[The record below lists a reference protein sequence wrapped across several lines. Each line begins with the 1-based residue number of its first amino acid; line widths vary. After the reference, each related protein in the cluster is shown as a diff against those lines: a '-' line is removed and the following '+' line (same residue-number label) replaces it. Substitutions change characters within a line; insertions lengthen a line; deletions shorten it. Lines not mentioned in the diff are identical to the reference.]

1 MGKRVRP
8 VIRIDED
15 KCDGC
20 GLCAKACHEGAI
32 AIVGGKARLVS
43 ESFCDGLGDCL
54 GECPIG
60 AITIE
65 TREAEDFDERN
76 AASASGQSQRTK
88 AEPLAC
94 GCPGTMARSLKEV
107 MNPDL
112 SITKSPESQPEG
124 IAAFASNLANWPVQ
138 LSLVPVNAPYLKGA
152 RLLIAAD
159 CTLAACP
166 DFHGRFLDGRILLM
180 GCPKLDDAK
189 FYEEKLRSIIAE
201 NGIESIEVVT
211 MEVPCCSGLVR
222 LVQSAIEAAKKPVR
236 LTLTRLGIHGEQ
248 IQNETIRYCVIERT
262 K

>member
-1 MGKRVRP
+1 MGKSVRP
-8 VIRIDED
+8 VIRIDEE

-20 GLCAKACHEGAI
+20 GLCAEACHEGAI
-32 AIVGGKARLVS
+32 AILGGKARLVS
-43 ESFCDGLGDCL
+43 ESHCDGLGDCL
-54 GECPIG
+54 GECPRG

-65 TREAEDFDERN
+65 TREAENFDGK
-76 AASASGQSQRTK
+76 A

-112 SITKSPESQPEG
+112 SIGKSPESQREG
-124 IAAFASNLANWPVQ
+124 IGAFASNLVNWPVQ

-152 RLLIAAD
+152 RLLMAAD

-222 LVQSAIEAAKKPVR
+222 LVQSAIEAAKKPIR
-236 LTLTRLGIHGEQ
+236 LTLTRVGIHGEQ
-248 IQNETIRYCVIERT
+248 KQNETIRYCVIEGT